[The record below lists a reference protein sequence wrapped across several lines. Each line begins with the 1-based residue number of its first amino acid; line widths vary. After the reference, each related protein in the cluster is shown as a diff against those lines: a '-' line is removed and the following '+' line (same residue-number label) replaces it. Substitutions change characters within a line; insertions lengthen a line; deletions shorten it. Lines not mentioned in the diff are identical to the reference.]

1 MLARDSSPFP
11 LILMIRAN
19 FLAAPFALEDPQL
32 RRPIR
37 QGQAKP
43 VDVGIAREQ
52 FRDNCDL
59 AVAAIDS
66 CRYLN
71 ALGFDLIERP
81 AVLVQRG
88 FLGQLLSSPANNMRK
103 NDARSAPN
111 RQLFESEGLIVGR
124 HQNPH
129 GAQDCQGIKWVWT
142 PVTTFLPGRRR

>member
-1 MLARDSSPFP
+1 
-11 LILMIRAN
+11 MIRAN

-52 FRDNCDL
+52 FRDNRDL

-81 AVLVQRG
+81 GRPRPTW
-88 FLGQLLSSPANNMRK
+88 LSWA
-103 NDARSAPN
+103 
-111 RQLFESEGLIVGR
+111 IVVVSGKQ
-124 HQNPH
+124 H
-129 GAQDCQGIKWVWT
+129 AQKRCPQCPKS
-142 PVTTFLPGRRR
+142 TTL